1 MGTILEVG
9 QLVGIH
15 ETVARACETIRVNDE
30 QAPSRGSAAA
40 LEPAAPVLEPAAL
53 ADPSAPRPQP
63 RTRGQVDGG
72 AAPASSLS
80 LTERLLAWV
89 REFIQFGMVG
99 ATAYVVDAGLFNL
112 LQHGPLGFLAGY
124 PNTAQFIAAATA
136 TLYSWIANRLWTYRG
151 RTRANA
157 TREAILFFF
166 ANACGIGI
174 SQFCLLFTHHILGFT
189 SALADNIAVYL
200 VGFALGTAFRFFF
213 YHYVVFTGNTRA

>member
-1 MGTILEVG
+1 MRLLGVG
-9 QLVGIH
+9 QLLGIH
-15 ETVARACETIRVNDE
+15 ETAARACETIRVNDE
-30 QAPSRGSAAA
+30 QAPSRGSAA
-40 LEPAAPVLEPAAL
+40 LEPTAPVREPAAL
-53 ADPSAPRPQP
+53 ADPQSASRPQSD
-63 RTRGQVDGG
+63 TRGQVDGG

-80 LTERLLAWV
+80 LTERVLAWV

-99 ATAYVVDAGLFNL
+99 ATAYIVDAGLFNL
-112 LQHGPLGFLAGY
+112 LQHGPLGFLAGH
-124 PNTAQFIAAATA
+124 PNTAQFVAAATA

-151 RTRANA
+151 RTQDNA

-189 SALADNIAVYL
+189 SALADNIAVYV

-213 YHYVVFTGNTRA
+213 YHYVVFTGHTRA